1 MVSILRWK
9 RFYLPLLVLV
19 ACCFLSFS
27 GEAAG
32 AKRDLDF
39 KNTDLHDV
47 LRALAELEQ
56 VNLLIDPGV
65 QGRVNIHLQQ
75 VTFEQV
81 LKILGEEYG
90 FMVKQENNLYKIL
103 PNLEYGIEL
112 KKEGEMYTA
121 ILQDAALGSV
131 LRRISEDS
139 KVNIIFPS
147 SAQERITIALYNV
160 DLPTLLGVIAERAEY
175 NMKKEHNYYVFTKK
189 TSPAEHFYMQWEEG
203 LLSLDSS
210 NADLKEVAR
219 ELTERTGV
227 SILTDNDLQSRVTAF
242 FKSLPLQTGLHI
254 LCSTNNLSLISEGEK
269 VYRITKGMGRTHIL
283 YKDGL
288 LSVEVNNTDI
298 TRVLEEIS
306 RQCGINILYEQE
318 VRGAITLRFQELP
331 LETGL
336 YTLLEANNFSLE
348 KRTGHYFVRRSR
360 SQPNMRIDFDQ
371 ESKLF
376 YLEMT
381 NAPLAQALSEIAQ
394 KAGENIIIFNHVN
407 YSVNNLI
414 VRDVTLE
421 EAFDFL
427 LKGTPFTYKKTDGVY
442 LIGDGT
448 NLRPETVELIE
459 SRLYTLEY
467 TNVEYV
473 FNSLPPSFP
482 RGNIVLFKEQNAL
495 LVSAAPAL
503 HQLFAGYLETVD
515 RPENQ
520 LKTELI
526 RLSHLKAEEA
536 LKLFPPSLPK
546 NDILV
551 IKEANAL
558 AVTGTTVQINRVQRY
573 LQVIDV
579 ANPLILFDVMVVQ
592 INRSKDRSLGLTYS
606 TDAENVKEKIVFDG
620 DLIAD
625 LLIPGSSATTKIKAG
640 LQAKVKNG
648 TAKLLANPQITTLNG
663 CAADFNCISNY
674 PRTIEVTSSITNADG
689 EPLTEK
695 KLVEVKTGIQ
705 MKLVPW
711 ISASNEITLEIS
723 PKFTQTIGGIDPT
736 ESTDLPATSE
746 SSTQSTIRVR
756 NGDTIVISGLVQTRN
771 SIEERKVPILGEIP
785 LLGLL
790 FKSKSVMKEETEF
803 VIVITPHL
811 LSGADQ
817 GEGGETGDSEPDVL
831 QKYSEEL
838 RENVQISV
846 AQ

>member
-1 MVSILRWK
+1 MASIFRLK
-9 RFYLPLLVLV
+9 RFYLPLLVLLV
-19 ACCFLSFS
+19 CFFLSFS

-65 QGRVNIHLQQ
+65 QGRVTIHLQQ
-75 VTFEQV
+75 VTFDQV
-81 LKILGEEYG
+81 LKILGAEYG
-90 FMVKQENNLYKIL
+90 FMVKHEDNLYKIL
-103 PNLEYGIEL
+103 PNLEHGIEL

-147 SAQERITIALYNV
+147 IAQERITIALYNV
-160 DLPTLLGVIAERAEY
+160 DLTTLLGVIAERAEY
-175 NMKKEHNYYVFTKK
+175 NIKKEHDYYVFTKK
-189 TSPAEHFYMQWEEG
+189 TSPAEHFYMQWEEE
-203 LLSLDSS
+203 LLSLDAS

-227 SILTDNDLQSRVTAF
+227 SILTDSDLQSRVTAF
-242 FKSLPLQTGLHI
+242 FKSLPLQTGLHL
-254 LCSTNNLSLISEGEK
+254 LCSTNNLSLITEGEN
-269 VYRITKGMGRTHIL
+269 VYRITKGMGQTRIL
-283 YKDGL
+283 FKDGL

-318 VRGAITLRFQELP
+318 VRGALTLRFQELP

-336 YTLLEANNFSLE
+336 YTLLEANNLSLE

-495 LVSAAPAL
+495 LVSAASAM

-526 RLSHLKAEEA
+526 RLDHLKAEEA

-573 LQVIDV
+573 LQAIDV

-606 TDAENVKEKIVFDG
+606 TDTENAKEKIVFDG

-663 CAADFNCISNY
+663 CAADFSCISNY

-705 MKLVPW
+705 MKLLPW
-711 ISASNEITLEIS
+711 ISASNEITLEIT

-746 SSTQSTIRVR
+746 SSTQSTIRVK

-817 GEGGETGDSEPDVL
+817 GEGEEAGDSEMDVL

-838 RENVQISV
+838 RENMQMSV